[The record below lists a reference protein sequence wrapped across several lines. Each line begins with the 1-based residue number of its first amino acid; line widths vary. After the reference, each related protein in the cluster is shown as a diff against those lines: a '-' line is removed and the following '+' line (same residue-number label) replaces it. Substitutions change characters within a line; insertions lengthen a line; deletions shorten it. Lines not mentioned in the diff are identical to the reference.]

1 MSPVIRS
8 ETSSPT
14 GHSIFNM
21 PSFTPPLRPTSSAAN
36 LESARIIK
44 TPPLAEAEDH
54 VDHMALPRAE
64 SRTIVGS
71 YMQKTIP
78 FRSASFSQVDY
89 SSGKYIRSALNAL
102 KASVSHSRTH
112 SVVESA
118 NLTLPRKKDGSRS
131 ASPSNV
137 VGDADS
143 DRLVIDTI
151 VKEPSEGTSQSDPVH
166 ERSPRVFTD
175 LNLNL
180 APVNVELTQRKRP
193 PGSGQNTSVIIEEDY
208 ESSPTI
214 DAREMHLMP
223 YESEVVATNDVKQP
237 DNLSLPPLQVV
248 QASEIELNAEEGAL
262 HSPKPLFHGDEI
274 LQTATQCLIPVP
286 VYECAVHDWTEA
298 DMADRWINACEV
310 ETSKIIEGIHPQ
322 RVNIIADVT
331 PAATESN
338 EEKPDREEQADEGFK
353 LPATVEEQN
362 NLETLATQPD
372 QSEIS
377 QEDSNKETVVEL
389 RQPGSDPVEKI
400 EADEPT
406 GDQNQTAIEPLA
418 RPKPNR
424 DSQKTNSLTLELDDV
439 PAISV
444 TPGSSISGSS
454 FDETTTAEDKN
465 QKSTESERNSQTDYV
480 VEVRKRHSNEGRHSY
495 DKGDNHS
502 GSGSGSNSPKPN
514 PDEKR
519 RIDKSKRR
527 KGIYIQ
533 WAAIDQAHRDL
544 STISWNEGDEKVAVP
559 AALVDDDSSPVA
571 KPVWSAADAAEKI
584 IRDGA
589 GSLGSESEID
599 FAGIPSTVLQP
610 RPSIDQ
616 QSEGLWLKCQSPDDG
631 RYPPGGHGPIFEP
644 NTPDSEYGSGRPVW
658 PRSGGVS
665 IRRQSLSLQSS
676 EEKDDSPTNSS
687 PSSKPHH
694 KLFVLRSDSISD
706 NEMSDR
712 TPPSRDRT
720 SQSPAPGEQDLRR
733 YSKRPLRG
741 PYGQMLEA
749 EMKKP
754 AKTNYDGLLDALNR
768 SER

>member
-1 MSPVIRS
+1 
-8 ETSSPT
+8 
-14 GHSIFNM
+14 
-21 PSFTPPLRPTSSAAN
+21 
-36 LESARIIK
+36 
-44 TPPLAEAEDH
+44 
-54 VDHMALPRAE
+54 MALTRAE
-64 SRTIVGS
+64 SRAIHGS
-71 YMQKTIP
+71 YIQKTIP

-102 KASVSHSRTH
+102 KASVCNAKTH
-112 SVVESA
+112 SVVDSA
-118 NLTLPRKKDGSRS
+118 NLTLPRKRDGSRS
-131 ASPSNV
+131 TSPSCV
-137 VGDADS
+137 D
-143 DRLVIDTI
+143 DRLLVDAIPT
-151 VKEPSEGTSQSDPVH
+151 EPNQSTAPTDGVH
-166 ERSPRVFTD
+166 ERSARILID

-180 APVNVELTQRKRP
+180 SPMSVELSQRKRP
-193 PGSGQNTSVIIEEDY
+193 PGSGQNTSVIIEEDN
-208 ESSPTI
+208 ESSPTVDVKEI
-214 DAREMHLMP
+214 P
-223 YESEVVATNDVKQP
+223 YESETVDESMQLEH
-237 DNLSLPPLQVV
+237 LSLAPLQVV
-248 QASEIELNAEEGAL
+248 LASELELNAEEGAL
-262 HSPKPLFHGDEI
+262 HSPKPLFQGEET

-298 DMADRWINACEV
+298 DMADRWISACEV

-322 RVNIIADVT
+322 RVIIIADD
-331 PAATESN
+331 PLQPESN
-338 EEKPDREEQADEGFK
+338 EEKLDRAEVADEGYK

-362 NLETLATQPD
+362 NLETPGTQAAMQIQTRP
-372 QSEIS
+372 
-377 QEDSNKETVVEL
+377 EDSNKENIIEL
-389 RQPGSDPVEKI
+389 SPPVDPAEKN
-400 EADEPT
+400 ETEEEMP
-406 GDQNQTAIEPLA
+406 QNQTLVEQPVYT
-418 RPKPNR
+418 KSNR

-454 FDETTTAEDKN
+454 FDETTTAEDQN
-465 QKSTESERNSQTDYV
+465 QKSTESARNSQTDYV

-495 DKGDNHS
+495 DKGSDNHS

-514 PDEKR
+514 TDEKR

-527 KGIYIQ
+527 KGRIFQ

-544 STISWNEGDEKVAVP
+544 STISWNEGEEKGVTPVLEA
-559 AALVDDDSSPVA
+559 DSSTT
-571 KPVWSAADAAEKI
+571 KPIWSAADAAEKS

-599 FAGIPSTVLQP
+599 FSGIPSTVLQP
-610 RPSIDQ
+610 RSSVD
-616 QSEGLWLKCQSPDDG
+616 QSEGLWLKCQSPEEN
-631 RYPPGGHGPIFEP
+631 RYPPIFEP
-644 NTPDSEYGSGRPVW
+644 NTPESEFGRPVW
-658 PRSGGVS
+658 PKSGGVS

-712 TPPSRDRT
+712 TPSSRDRT
-720 SQSPAPGEQDLRR
+720 SQSPAPGEQDLKR

-754 AKTNYDGLLDALNR
+754 AKTNYDGLLDELNR